1 MIKLQEL
8 QEQVLEL
15 PIKER
20 WTLVQTVL
28 ASIQQET
35 LSSISPQPTLE
46 TLSEADPSSSQ
57 VRGIRVDTLY
67 SVRPPIS
74 MLKTLSE
81 LDSSGSQAG
90 IRVDAYRVRPPIS
103 TLETLSELD
112 PWTQSLIGVICLESE
127 NPEESYVNYLEEKYS

>member
-1 MIKLQEL
+1 LTQGNPTSFFVKIVNNQVNRKVMIKLQEL

-20 WTLVQTVL
+20 WTLVQTLL

-35 LSSISPQPTLE
+35 LSSIPPQP
-46 TLSEADPSSSQ
+46 
-57 VRGIRVDTLY
+57 
-67 SVRPPIS
+67 
-74 MLKTLSE
+74 
-81 LDSSGSQAG
+81 
-90 IRVDAYRVRPPIS
+90 

-112 PWTQSLIGVICLESE
+112 PWTQSLIGVIRLESE